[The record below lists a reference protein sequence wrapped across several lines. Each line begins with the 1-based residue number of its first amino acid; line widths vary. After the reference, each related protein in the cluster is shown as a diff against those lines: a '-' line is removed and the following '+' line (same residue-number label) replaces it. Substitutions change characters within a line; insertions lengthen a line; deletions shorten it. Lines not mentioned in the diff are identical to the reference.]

1 MMWSKTDVPPEQPS
15 LVERRRWPRISQT
28 PLCGDPS
35 ELPELISLPFSTS
48 DTAPG
53 QQFSTWQ
60 EHMAPLIDMR
70 LPDTAKAADQFL
82 VNHTVWNLEGALLIQ
97 QDSPAFSYERSAEK
111 IRFSSIDHWLI
122 TFLRTGK
129 TWTSVDG
136 HVVENEP
143 GMMEIR
149 ALGCPFYGRTLSAES
164 VMLVLPC
171 DLFADHGGLPG
182 ASNNI
187 VFGGARVK
195 LLSDYVD
202 FLEANLTRLTKDDL
216 HGVRNQLQEM
226 IFHSV
231 APLVDR
237 HMSSDQASQI
247 GLMNKARRFIRN
259 NLVSPDLTP
268 EALSRELAISR
279 TRLYELFQASGGVL
293 NYIRRRRLLA
303 AHAAIAD
310 PTRGRRILD
319 VANELGFESAAN
331 FSRAFTHE
339 FGYSPSEVRRHTGEC
354 QMERFTRIGDVA
366 TFGSWLNT
374 LGI

>member
-1 MMWSKTDVPPEQPS
+1 MMWSKTDAPPEQPS
-15 LVERRRWPRISQT
+15 LVERRRWPRIPQT
-28 PLCGDPS
+28 PLCGGSSD
-35 ELPELISLPFSTS
+35 LPELISLPFSTL
-48 DTAPG
+48 DTAPA
-53 QQFSTWQ
+53 QQFSAWQ

-111 IRFSSIDHWLI
+111 IRFSSIDHWQI

-136 HVVENEP
+136 HVVANEP

-149 ALGCPFYGRTLSAES
+149 ALGCPFYGRTLRAQS
-164 VMLVLPC
+164 VMLILPC

-187 VFGGARVK
+187 VFGGSRVK
-195 LLSDYVD
+195 LLSDYVG
-202 FLEANLTRLTKDDL
+202 FLESNLSRLTKDDL

-237 HMSSDQASQI
+237 HMSSDQTSQI

-259 NLVSPDLTP
+259 NLASSDLTP

-319 VANELGFESAAN
+319 IANELGFESAAN

-354 QMERFTRIGDVA
+354 QMERFPRTADVA
-366 TFGSWLNT
+366 TFGSWLST

>member
-1 MMWSKTDVPPEQPS
+1 MRWSKTDVSPEPSS
-15 LVERRRWPRISQT
+15 LVERRRWPRISET
-28 PLCGDPS
+28 PLYGGS
-35 ELPELISLPFSTS
+35 REFPELISLPFSTM
-48 DTAPG
+48 DIAPD
-53 QQFSTWQ
+53 QQFLAWQ
-60 EHMAPLIDMR
+60 ERMAPLIDMR
-70 LPDTAKAADQFL
+70 LPESAGAADPFP
-82 VNHTVWNLEGALLIQ
+82 VHHTVWNLEGTLLIQ

-111 IRFSSIDHWLI
+111 IRFSAIDHWQI

-149 ALGCPFYGRTLSAES
+149 ALGCPFYGRTLSAKS
-164 VMLVLPC
+164 VMLILPC

-182 ASNNI
+182 ASNNV

-195 LLSDYVD
+195 LLSDYVG
-202 FLEANLTRLTKDDL
+202 FLEANLNHLTKDDL

-237 HMSSDQASQI
+237 DTSSDQTSHI
-247 GLMNKARRFIRN
+247 GLMNKARSFIRN
-259 NLVSPDLTP
+259 NLASSDLTP

-319 VANELGFESAAN
+319 IANELGFESAAN

-354 QMERFTRIGDVA
+354 QMERFPRIADVA
-366 TFGSWLNT
+366 TFGNWLST